1 MTAAMLNPDRLEQ
14 LLAGCP
20 LAREI
25 KVFAETGS
33 TNDVAAQYGKSGA
46 PGGVVI
52 FAERQT
58 RGRGRHG
65 RRWESEPGTALA
77 FSILLRPEAASPD
90 WSRLTLCAA
99 VALAEAVEEL
109 TSEPTQ
115 IKWPNDLYLRGRKAA
130 GILVETGISPSPYA
144 VLGIGINVNQEK
156 FAEELAETAISLRQA
171 THRLVDREVLAAK
184 VVLKIAAFC
193 ANLTAGFPEI
203 LTAARKRD
211 FLFGRAVH
219 LIKDAGFTLSA
230 TAEGFNEAGALKLRL
245 PDGSLQMLSSGEVS
259 VRPVV

>member
-1 MTAAMLNPDRLEQ
+1 MLNPDRLEQ

-33 TNDVAAQYGKSGA
+33 TNDVAAQYGKAGA

-58 RGRGRHG
+58 RGRGRQG
-65 RRWESEPGTALA
+65 RRWESEPGAALA
-77 FSILLRPEAASPD
+77 FSILLRPEATSME

-99 VALAEAVEEL
+99 VALAESVEEL
-109 TSEPTQ
+109 TGESTQ
-115 IKWPNDLYLRGRKAA
+115 IKWPNDLYLLGKKAA
-130 GILVETGISPSPYA
+130 GILVETGTSPSSYA

-156 FAEELAETAISLRQA
+156 FADELAETAISLRQA
-171 THRLVDREVLAAK
+171 THRVLEREVLAAQI
-184 VVLKIAAFC
+184 VLKIAALS
-193 ANLTAGFPEI
+193 ANLTENFSEI
-203 LTAARKRD
+203 ITAARKRD
-211 FLFGRAVH
+211 FLFGRAVQ
-219 LIKDAGFTLSA
+219 LVKNTDSTLSA
-230 TAEGFNEAGALKLRL
+230 MAEGFDEAGALRLRF